1 MVASYGSRFDY
12 LIDQGYFTKY
22 SKVVFS
28 ENEAKLNPGIKFYC
42 YSKSLNLF
50 LEVLLPNNFYMV
62 ASYGGRYD
70 HLIDTGY
77 FPKYSKV
84 VFSEDEAKRLGLE
97 IDKDDSLC
105 FGNKPFAL
113 LLHGMQEKG
122 SEAGEALKLIKR
134 NKKQLLEVR

>member
-1 MVASYGSRFDY
+1 
-12 LIDQGYFTKY
+12 
-22 SKVVFS
+22 
-28 ENEAKLNPGIKFYC
+28 
-42 YSKSLNLF
+42 
-50 LEVLLPNNFYMV
+50 MV

-77 FPKYSKV
+77 FTKYSKV
-84 VFSEDEAKRLGLE
+84 VFSENEAVRLGLK

-113 LLHGMQEKG
+113 LLHGMQKKG

-134 NKKQLLEVR
+134 NKKLASV